1 MMRVLAVAALVLAT
15 CSAQPPSA
23 ARQAFEVATIKP
35 NKSGSRGVMI
45 SPRPGGRFV
54 ARNSS
59 FESLIA
65 FAYKIDNFQFSGAPD
80 WLDSERYDIEAKAS
94 EDLTS
99 ASMLPM
105 LQALLEDRL
114 QLKFHHETREEAVY
128 ALLAGRTGKLQDAG
142 ECSTPPGTTRSAPKP
157 GEPPPP
163 GCGSLAT
170 LRGRII
176 AEKVP
181 IARLVAAL
189 ASLTERMVLDETNL
203 TGKYDIDLRYAPDM
217 DTTGE
222 AQADPNSPSLFT
234 ALQEQLGLK
243 LESKKGPVDMFVI
256 DHVQRPSEN

>member
-1 MMRVLAVAALVLAT
+1 MLRVLAVAALFLAT
-15 CSAQPPSA
+15 CSAQPPA
-23 ARQAFEVATIKP
+23 VARQAFEVATIKS

-45 SPRPGGRFV
+45 SPRPGGKFV

-59 FESLIA
+59 LESLIA
-65 FAYKIDNFQFSGAPD
+65 FAYQINNFQFSGAPD
-80 WLDSERYDIEAKAS
+80 WLHSERYDIEAKAS

-99 ASMLPM
+99 ASMRPM

-114 QLKFHHETREEAVY
+114 HLKFHRETKEEAVY
-128 ALLAGRTGKLQDAG
+128 ALLVGKHGKLQDAG
-142 ECSTPPGTTRSAPKP
+142 ECNTPPGTPPPPPKP

-163 GCGSLAT
+163 GCGSLAM

-189 ASLTERMVLDETNL
+189 ANLTERMVLDETNL
-203 TGKYDIDLRYAPDM
+203 TGKYDIHLRYAPDI
-217 DTTGE
+217 DAPGQT
-222 AQADPNSPSLFT
+222 QSDPNSPSLFS

-243 LESKKGPVDMFVI
+243 LESKKGPVEMFVI
-256 DHVQRPSEN
+256 DHVERPSEN

>member
-1 MMRVLAVAALVLAT
+1 MRVLAVAALSLAT
-15 CSAQPPSA
+15 CSAQPPST
-23 ARQAFEVATIKP
+23 ARQAFDVATIKP
-35 NKSGSRGVMI
+35 NKSGSRGVTI

-59 FESLIA
+59 LESLIA
-65 FAYKIDNFQFSGAPD
+65 FAYQIDNFQFSGAPD

-99 ASMLPM
+99 ASMRPM

-114 QLKFHHETREEAVY
+114 QLKFHHETKEEAVY
-128 ALLAGRTGKLQDAG
+128 ALLVGKTGKLQDAG
-142 ECSTPPGTTRSAPKP
+142 ACSTPPGTTPPPPKP
-157 GEPPPP
+157 GGLPPP

-176 AEKVP
+176 AQKVP
-181 IARLVAAL
+181 IGRLVAAL
-189 ASLTERMVLDETNL
+189 ASLTERMVFDETNL

-217 DTTGE
+217 DTPGQT
-222 AQADPNSPSLFT
+222 QADPNSPSLFT

-243 LESKKGPVDMFVI
+243 LESKKGPVEIFVI
-256 DHVQRPSEN
+256 DHVERPSEN

>member
-1 MMRVLAVAALVLAT
+1 MAALSLAT
-15 CSAQPPSA
+15 SSAQSA
-23 ARQAFEVATIKP
+23 AIARPMFEVATIKL
-35 NKSGSRGVMI
+35 NKSGSRGTMI

-59 FESLIA
+59 LRSLIA
-65 FAYKIDNFQFSGAPD
+65 FAYQINNFQFSGPPD

-94 EDLTS
+94 GDLTT
-99 ASMLPM
+99 ASMRPM
-105 LQALLEDRL
+105 VQALLEDRL
-114 QLKFHHETREEAVY
+114 QLKFHHETKEAAEY
-128 ALLAGRTGKLQDAG
+128 ALVVGETGKLPDAG
-142 ECSTPPGTTRSAPKP
+142 ECSTPPGTTPPPPKP

-163 GCGSLAT
+163 GCGSLAN

-189 ASLTERMVLDETNL
+189 ASVTERMVLDETNL

-217 DTTGE
+217 DAPGQT
-222 AQADPNSPSLFT
+222 QADPNTPSLFT

-243 LESKKGPVDMFVI
+243 LESKKGPVEMFVI
-256 DHVQRPSEN
+256 DHVERPSEN

>member
-1 MMRVLAVAALVLAT
+1 MMRVWAVALFVAT

-23 ARQAFEVATIKP
+23 VRQSFEVATIKP

-59 FESLIA
+59 LESLIA
-65 FAYKIDNFQFSGAPD
+65 FAYQIGNFQFSGAPD

-94 EDLTS
+94 EDLTA
-99 ASMLPM
+99 ASMRPM

-114 QLKFHHETREEAVY
+114 RLKFHRETKEQAVY
-128 ALLAGRTGKLQDAG
+128 ALLVGKTGKLQDAG
-142 ECSTPPGTTRSAPKP
+142 ECSTPPGTTPPPPKP

-176 AEKVP
+176 AQKIP
-181 IARLVAAL
+181 IVRLATVL
-189 ASLTERMVLDETNL
+189 ASLTNRMVLDETNL

-217 DTTGE
+217 DTTE
-222 AQADPNSPSLFT
+222 PTQADPNSPSLFT

-243 LESKKGPVDMFVI
+243 LESKKGPVEMFVI
-256 DHVQRPSEN
+256 DQVERPSEN

>member
-1 MMRVLAVAALVLAT
+1 
-15 CSAQPPSA
+15 
-23 ARQAFEVATIKP
+23 
-35 NKSGSRGVMI
+35 MI

-59 FESLIA
+59 LESLIA
-65 FAYKIDNFQFSGAPD
+65 FAYQIDNFQFSGAPD

-99 ASMLPM
+99 ASMRPM

-114 QLKFHHETREEAVY
+114 QLKFHHETKEEALY
-128 ALLAGRTGKLQDAG
+128 ALLVGKTGKLQDAG
-142 ECSTPPGTTRSAPKP
+142 ECSTPPPPPNP

-163 GCGSLAT
+163 GCGSLIT

-181 IARLVAAL
+181 LARSVAAL

-203 TGKYDIDLRYAPDM
+203 TGKYDIDLRYAPDI
-217 DTTGE
+217 DTPGQT
-222 AQADPNSPSLFT
+222 QADRNSPSLFT

-243 LESKKGPVDMFVI
+243 LESKKGPVEMFVI
-256 DHVQRPSEN
+256 DHVERPSEN

>member
-1 MMRVLAVAALVLAT
+1 MMRGLAVAALFLAT
-15 CSAQPPSA
+15 CSAQPSST

-35 NKSGSRGVMI
+35 NKSGSRGAMI

-59 FESLIA
+59 VESLIA
-65 FAYKIDNFQFSGAPD
+65 FAYHIDNFQFSGAPG

-99 ASMLPM
+99 AAMRRM

-114 QLKFHHETREEAVY
+114 QLKFHHETKEEAVY
-128 ALLAGRTGKLQDAG
+128 ALLVGKTGKLQEAG
-142 ECSTPPGTTRSAPKP
+142 ECSTAPGATPPTPKP

-181 IARLVAAL
+181 MSRLAAAL
-189 ASLTERMVLDETNL
+189 AGLTGRMVLDETNL
-203 TGKYDIDLRYAPDM
+203 TGKYDIDLRYAPDIN
-217 DTTGE
+217 TPEQT
-222 AQADPNSPSLFT
+222 QADPNSPSLFT

-243 LESKKGPVDMFVI
+243 MESTKGPVEMFVI
-256 DHVQRPSEN
+256 DHVERPNEN